1 ALPRRVSAARA
12 HPCPCPCLCSAVPW
26 RRCARETCS
35 VAVNTNAGRGEA
47 GPAAQRQGGSSDAAR
62 RVQRRGGALARSAET
77 GPSHTFGGCARGRGG
92 IAWCH
97 ASVAVGRGQSGT
109 TGPEAPQRKA
119 RPGKEVED
127 EDRRRAVRLRWAR
140 IRPGAAA
147 GTLEHLLAAVADR
160 LRGLHPRP
168 RARRHAPGIA
178 DLRGPAPSL
187 SRPGR
192 DRAARLEGAP
202 PLRFAA
208 NVSLLG

>member
-1 ALPRRVSAARA
+1 RRTRRRRSSGTAVGRVRQRGGEGGPATRRWAGPGSAA
-12 HPCPCPCLCSAVPW
+12 
-26 RRCARETCS
+26 ARLP
-35 VAVNTNAGRGEA
+35 V
-47 GPAAQRQGGSSDAAR
+47 
-62 RVQRRGGALARSAET
+62 ET

-97 ASVAVGRGQSGT
+97 ASVTVGRGQSGT
-109 TGPEAPQRKA
+109 TGPEAHQRKA
-119 RPGKEVED
+119 RHGKEVED